1 MSWQIWNQ
9 RNRKWVGEKLLDPK
23 AVLKAEMDLCNLYS
37 VAKSPLYPLPSHP
50 TCLSWKPPS
59 LPFFKLNVAVCVCDD
74 LKSCGMRFL
83 LRDFLGKCVTA
94 SADRIP
100 LVHGLEAQLYAIV
113 WNKELQKYIK
123 LECNHGLALS
133 VCQQP
138 QIDSMNCPDLVS
150 EVKRLYITT
159 RNVMT

>member
-1 MSWQIWNQ
+1 M
-9 RNRKWVGEKLLDPK
+9 
-23 AVLKAEMDLCNLYS
+23 LKAEMDLFNLYS

-50 TCLSWKPPS
+50 TCLSWKPPP
-59 LPFFKLNVAVCVCDD
+59 LPFFKLNVAVCFCDD

-123 LECNHGLALS
+123 LECNHGLAIS

-150 EVKRLYITT
+150 EVKRLSSLFCACELSIIP
-159 RNVMT
+159 NSSSPDIELGCEES